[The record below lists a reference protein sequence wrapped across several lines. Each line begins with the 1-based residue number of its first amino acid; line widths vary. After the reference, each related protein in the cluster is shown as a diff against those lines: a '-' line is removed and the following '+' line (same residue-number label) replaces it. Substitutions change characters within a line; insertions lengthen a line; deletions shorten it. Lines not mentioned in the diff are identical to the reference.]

1 MALNVIVMKVGQ
13 LAIAETHIA
22 NCAVNKLHKNMKEIV
37 EIKLV
42 DPAQISTTE
51 TPVLMVSLVV
61 LLLRRCY
68 PNYCLL

>member
-1 MALNVIVMKVGQ
+1 VALNVIVMKVGQ